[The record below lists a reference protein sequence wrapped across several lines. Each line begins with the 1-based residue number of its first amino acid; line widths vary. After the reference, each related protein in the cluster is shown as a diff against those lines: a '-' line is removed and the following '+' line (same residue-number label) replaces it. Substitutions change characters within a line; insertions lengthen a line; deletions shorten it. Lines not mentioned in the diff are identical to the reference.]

1 MVRAAR
7 LAALVAVAV
16 AATACGVVAGG
27 GAHAIPDSEVPFHL
41 LTKETP
47 STTTTTAPANVPVN
61 VYFVSPTQQ
70 SLIAAQRTVP
80 LDNTLRTVLH
90 ALFAGPTTVEK
101 SKGVRT
107 SISTNVGL
115 LRARPERPDGA
126 TGVVTLDFNQAFGDI
141 SGTQQVLAVAQI
153 VFTTTDYLGAGYGVL
168 FEIEGVA
175 TDVPT
180 VTGAQVAGP
189 VHRTTYASL
198 VTTPG

>member
-7 LAALVAVAV
+7 LAALVAVALT
-16 AATACGVVAGG
+16 ATACGVVAGG
-27 GAHAIPDSEVPFHL
+27 SAHPIPDNEVPFHL

-47 STTTTTAPANVPVN
+47 STTTTAAPANVPVT

-70 SLIAAQRTVP
+70 SLVSAQRTVP

-90 ALFAGPTTVEK
+90 ALFAGPTTKEK
-101 SKGVRT
+101 SAGVRS
-107 SISTNVGL
+107 SISPDVRL

-126 TGVVTLDFNQAFGDI
+126 TGVVTLDLNQAFGDI

-153 VFTTTDYLGAGYGVL
+153 VYTTTAYLGTGYGVL
-168 FEIEGVA
+168 FEIDGVA

-180 VTGAQVAGP
+180 VTGAQVPGP

-198 VTTPG
+198 ISG